1 MTLTSPSRR
10 ARRNAKSAAFG
21 AVALSAAV
29 ALPALAID
37 RGGDGSALVE
47 PAAASAAPSTTTST
61 TIDPAVLA
69 AQEAALAAQQQA
81 EREAWLAWVETQS
94 VEDQF
99 DLKYFFSTPEDRQ
112 AIEDFVNQQ
121 AYLTALDQLNHFLQG
136 KAEAA
141 RQAKAAKAAAAK
153 SAAAKSAK
161 ASAPRVST
169 QSAASVS
176 GGSVWDSLAQC
187 ETGGNWSHPTV
198 SGGFSGGL
206 MFHSATWNASGGQ
219 AYAPTAA
226 QATREQQID
235 IAQRVLASSG
245 WGAWPGCSRKLGL
258 R

>member
-37 RGGDGSALVE
+37 RGGDGSELVE
-47 PAAASAAPSTTTST
+47 PAAASPAPSSTTTST

-69 AQEAALAAQQQA
+69 AQQQA
-81 EREAWLAWVETQS
+81 ESEDWQAWLQGQT
-94 VEDQF
+94 VEDQITIELF
-99 DLKYFFSTPEDRQ
+99 LATPEERQ
-112 AIEDFVNQQ
+112 AFEDHVNSQTFL
-121 AYLTALDQLNHFLQG
+121 ADLDQLDRFIAG

-141 RQAKAAKAAAAK
+141 RQAQVAKAAAAK
-153 SAAAKSAK
+153 SAQ

-169 QSAASVS
+169 QSAPSVS

-226 QATREQQID
+226 QATREQQIV
-235 IAQRVLASSG
+235 IAQKVLASSG